1 MSNTMP
7 TNETTNTANSGLDI
21 LFAAIE
27 QQSSDDESSSSTPP
41 ESPPPSPKQATKT
54 NPKPASRRHVSYN
67 PFRSKMDPR
76 MKRSIAAKTLNPNM
90 LDEDAVLAGFVF
102 PERGMTA
109 DIHWI
114 GEDNVSMRQR
124 KINFRRSWQR
134 HQARKIKELAAAGPA
149 VVLPSPNLSPRAPAG
164 QLPAEN
170 YLALPK
176 RRSDNTFPITL
187 SSLLSNP
194 ELNHIISWLPSGD
207 AFGIHKQE
215 EFENEI
221 LPKYFRQA
229 RFASF
234 VRKLNR
240 WGFHRV
246 SKSTSRQYLGGSIV
260 FCREDF
266 KRDAQTP
273 LTMMRP
279 VPFGNTSAELLRN
292 MPIDDLVKKA
302 MNIEAAARQATLPPL
317 PAMTALR
324 PSISLGQDDLGLL
337 HELMANY
344 RPSDRMMS
352 GMNRLLIHQQQH
364 LFSMSQRT
372 ERTRALLNSMRR

>member
-7 TNETTNTANSGLDI
+7 TTETTNTANSGLDI
-21 LFAAIE
+21 LYAAIE

-41 ESPPPSPKQATKT
+41 ESPSPSPSPKQVSK
-54 NPKPASRRHVSYN
+54 PKPASRRHVSYN

-134 HQARKIKELAAAGPA
+134 HQARKSKELAAAASPA
-149 VVLPSPNLSPRAPAG
+149 VVLPSPNLSPRAPAD

-229 RFASF
+229 RFNSF

-279 VPFGNTSAELLRN
+279 LPFCNTSSAELLRN
-292 MPIDDLVKKA
+292 MPIDDLVK
-302 MNIEAAARQATLPPL
+302 EAAARQATLPPL
-317 PAMTALR
+317 PAMMALR